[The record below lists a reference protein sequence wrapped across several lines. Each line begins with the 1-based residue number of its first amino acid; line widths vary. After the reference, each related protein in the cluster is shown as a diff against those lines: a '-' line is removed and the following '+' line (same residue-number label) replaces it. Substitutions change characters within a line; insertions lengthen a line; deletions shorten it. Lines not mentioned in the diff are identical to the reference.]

1 MDESDFR
8 RRHPGGGPK
17 LAERLARSIE
27 DEIVGQGWPVGRNL
41 GSEAALLG
49 RFGIS
54 RATFREAVGILEYKQ
69 VAAMQRGRSGGLVVR
84 APAAAVVAE
93 SVAAYFYFA
102 NVSVDELYETRTI
115 LQVLAGKLA
124 ARRITEDDVVRLREM
139 TDRPGAFGERFEVSL
154 GKLSGNPALA
164 IFLPTLMRV
173 TGMLA
178 GAPSGLELAPEVA
191 SARRRGWLAIIDA
204 VISGDEAATERR
216 MTRHLAAD
224 RAWITDYLR
233 RHGNPA
239 TVAGTGGT
247 GKRAEQIALLLSREI
262 AERAHEPGTLLG
274 SEPEL
279 LARLGIGRS
288 VFRQA
293 VRILEHNGIAR
304 MRRGAAGGL
313 AATAPDPAQVVDA
326 LALYLHC
333 LKVDV
338 AAICETRTAIELE
351 TVALAARQVSDVDT
365 TVLAE
370 ALQAERVN
378 GDPARDTHGAV
389 HVALAELAGNT
400 LLTLFI
406 AVLSRVSK
414 YRSDAAAHEDPAR
427 LAAASADAH
436 EAIAEAVLAGDPSLA
451 RHRMSRHLRALE
463 PHLRTG

>member
-1 MDESDFR
+1 
-8 RRHPGGGPK
+8 

-27 DEIVGQGWPVGRNL
+27 DEIVRQGWPVGRNL
-41 GSEAALLG
+41 GSEAVLIE
-49 RFGIS
+49 RFGVS
-54 RATFREAVGILEYKQ
+54 RAIFREAVGILEYKQ
-69 VAAMQRGRSGGLVVR
+69 VAAMRRGRGGGLVVR

-124 ARRITEDDVVRLREM
+124 ARRITEADVIRLREM
-139 TDRPGAFGERFEVSL
+139 ADQPGAFDERFEVTL
-154 GKLSGNPALA
+154 GRLSGNPALA

-173 TGMLA
+173 TGMLV
-178 GAPSGLELAPEVA
+178 GAPSGLELAPEVS
-191 SARRRGWLAIIDA
+191 SARRRGWRAIIDA
-204 VISGDEAATERR
+204 VISGDEATTERR

-224 RAWITDYLR
+224 RTWITDFLC

-239 TVAGTGGT
+239 SAAGTGGT
-247 GKRAEQIALLLSREI
+247 GKRAEQIALVLSREI
-262 AERAHEPGTLLG
+262 AERGHPPETLLG

-279 LARLGIGRS
+279 VARLGIGRS

-313 AATAPDPAQVVDA
+313 VATVPDPAHVVDA
-326 LALYLHC
+326 LALYLQY
-333 LKVDV
+333 LEVDV
-338 AAICETRTAIELE
+338 AAISETRTAIELD
-351 TVALAARQVSDVDT
+351 TVALAARQVSERDT
-365 TVLAE
+365 TGLE
-370 ALQAERVN
+370 DALRAERAG
-378 GDPARDTHGAV
+378 GDPALDTHGAV
-389 HVALAELAGNT
+389 HVALAELAGNS
-400 LLTLFI
+400 LLTMFI

-414 YRSDAAAHEDPAR
+414 YRSDVAGHEDPAR

-436 EAIAEAVLAGDPSLA
+436 EAIAEAVLAGDASLA

-463 PHLRTG
+463 PHLRTEG